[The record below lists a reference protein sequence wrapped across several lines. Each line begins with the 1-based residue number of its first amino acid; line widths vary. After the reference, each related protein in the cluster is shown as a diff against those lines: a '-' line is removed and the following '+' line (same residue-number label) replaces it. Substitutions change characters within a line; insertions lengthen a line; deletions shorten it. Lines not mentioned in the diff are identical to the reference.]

1 MNNDIN
7 IKMLT
12 GDKNYILKL
21 LSKLENFSQET
32 YVHSIDVAN
41 KCVEMGKKLNL
52 SIQDLQSLYTAGLL
66 HDIGKMDLDKM
77 LLEKQHCTKEELD
90 QIKFGHIQGT
100 KRYLLGKVDKTVFCI
115 AYHHHEKMNGTGYP
129 QGIKGEQIS
138 NLDKI
143 LQVCDVTSALS
154 MQRSY
159 RSKLSNSEI
168 DKILDNW
175 VVAGELDMF
184 YVGLVK
190 KLFVK
195 TLDEEKEKI

>member
-41 KCVEMGKKLNL
+41 KCVVMGKKLNL

-115 AYHHHEKMNGTGYP
+115 AYHHHEKLNGTGYL
-129 QGIKGEQIS
+129 QGLKDKMIS
-138 NLDKI
+138 NLDRI
-143 LQVCDVTSALS
+143 LQVCDITSALS

-159 RSKLSNSEI
+159 RAKLSGAVI
-168 DKILDNW
+168 DQILDNW
-175 VVAGELDMF
+175 VAAGELDKF
-184 YVGLVK
+184 YVDLAQD
-190 KLFVK
+190 LFVK
-195 TLDEEKEKI
+195 TLDKEKEKT